1 MLNTYAFIGITFQP
15 WQKWIRINR
24 IWRGELR
31 AIERSIL
38 SPFFSQ
44 STILFMNRSCL
55 KSQVIPNSSRNQYHV
70 ESMSWRCWSLK
81 HDYIPSRRNNFY
93 RSQGNVL
100 NIHRWIRSVHLSTW
114 IFNDSFVYSF
124 AQSCLT
130 LVSTLFQ
137 SNLSNRSCA
146 L

>member
-1 MLNTYAFIGITFQP
+1 MLNTRPLYCHNFSTVA
-15 WQKWIRINR
+15 KVNSINR
-24 IWRGELR
+24 IRRGELR

-114 IFNDSFVYSF
+114 IFNDSFVYSL